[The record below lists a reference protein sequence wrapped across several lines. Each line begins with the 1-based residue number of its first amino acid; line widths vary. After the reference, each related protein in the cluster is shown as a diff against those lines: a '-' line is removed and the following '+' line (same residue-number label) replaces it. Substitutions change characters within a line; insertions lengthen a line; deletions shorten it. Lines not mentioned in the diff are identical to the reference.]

1 MLPLREKQ
9 KTKKNKPK
17 QVTNWIFFCS
27 RFYVLELD
35 SYLIKTASVST
46 SGPGLQKSQ
55 ASFTYEH
62 QARSRCGLVK
72 LEGILMSLVRCC
84 AWVSLHLV
92 MRVNGRVSVLASL
105 LEVVIHGVKGLFL

>member
-1 MLPLREKQ
+1 MLPLREKKK
-9 KTKKNKPK
+9 KTK

-35 SYLIKTASVST
+35 SYLIKTASMST

-55 ASFTYEH
+55 ASFTFEH
-62 QARSRCGLVK
+62 QARSRCRVVK

-92 MRVNGRVSVLASL
+92 KTVNGRLSVLASM
-105 LEVVIHGVKGLFL
+105 LEVVIHGVKGLFSQISY